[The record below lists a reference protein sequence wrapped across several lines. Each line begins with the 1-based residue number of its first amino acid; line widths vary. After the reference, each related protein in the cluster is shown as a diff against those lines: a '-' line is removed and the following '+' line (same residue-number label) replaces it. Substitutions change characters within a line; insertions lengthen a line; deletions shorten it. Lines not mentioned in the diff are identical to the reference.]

1 MKSVE
6 IIKEKWKSTFEK
18 EDDLGVVLRAH
29 IIIENIIEDFI
40 GSRVQDVKS
49 FQKMKLTF
57 EQKKYMA
64 MALGFDSRFD
74 RPLKNLTTLRNKF
87 AHDLRDDI
95 NQSDVNNFYK
105 SLDEI
110 DKKVINQQL
119 FAVKNPSQQSLHKG
133 LSDAPVRIQ
142 FTVYVT
148 CLCAGIHSFVYS
160 RISQK
165 IA

>member
-6 IIKEKWKSTFEK
+6 VIKGKWRSVFEK

-40 GSRVQDVKS
+40 GSRVQDVKA

-57 EQKKYMA
+57 EQKKHMA

-87 AHDLRDDI
+87 AHDLRDNI
-95 NQSDVNNFYK
+95 NQSDINNFYK
-105 SLDEI
+105 SFDEI
-110 DKKVINQQL
+110 DKKAMNQQL
-119 FAVKNPSQQSLHKG
+119 CAVKNPSQQSLHKG
-133 LSDAPVRIQ
+133 LSDAPVRVQ

-148 CLCAGIHSFVYS
+148 CLCVAIHSFVYS
-160 RISQK
+160 SM
-165 IA
+165 